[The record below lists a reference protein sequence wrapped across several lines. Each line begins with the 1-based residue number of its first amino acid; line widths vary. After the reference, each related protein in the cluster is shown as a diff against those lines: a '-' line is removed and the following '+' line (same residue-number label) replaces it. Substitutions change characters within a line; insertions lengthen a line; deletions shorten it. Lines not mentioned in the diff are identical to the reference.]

1 MEGCLPERG
10 CWLGAL
16 VGICGSKEG
25 ERESAAAIVGEKQL
39 GLGLGLGNKREII
52 YGVS

>member
-25 ERESAAAIVGEKQL
+25 ERERVRLLLWGR
-39 GLGLGLGNKREII
+39 NN
-52 YGVS
+52 